1 MRIGITGTENS
12 HAEHFIRILNV
23 GSAHPGVRVTALS
36 GGRSERNLQLVE
48 QGGIDVLV
56 ERPQDLL
63 GHVDAVIITDR
74 DGALHPAQAIHFL
87 DNGVPTF
94 VDKPL
99 ATSLEDA
106 RRVVMAAARSGTP
119 LASFSAMRFVP
130 PVVALADEMRGW
142 GTISRVEVSGPA
154 SVDSEHSGLFF
165 YGIHCVEIA
174 LQLLASGG
182 DVLSPADVAVA
193 DLPGE
198 RRLTANIADTAVA
211 VRFLSPAVHG
221 HTPFQVVVEGER
233 GWAQR
238 EILVDSD
245 YLAPTVERFVAV
257 LSGKTS
263 PQPYASLFAPVALI
277 ESAQHAR

>member
-12 HAEHFIRILNV
+12 HAEHFIRILNAE
-23 GSAHPGVRVTALS
+23 GAHPGVRVTALS
-36 GGRSERNLQLVE
+36 GGRSERNLQLAE

-74 DGALHPAQAIHFL
+74 NGALHPAQAIYFL

-106 RRVVMAAARSGTP
+106 RRVVRAAARSGTP

-142 GTISRVEVSGPA
+142 ETVSRVEISGPA

-174 LQLLASGG
+174 LQLLAPVGAT
-182 DVLSPADVAVA
+182 LIPANVAVV

-198 RRLTANIADTAVA
+198 RRLTANIAETAVQ
-211 VRFLSPAVHG
+211 VRFLSPDVHG
-221 HTPFQVVVEGER
+221 HTPFRIDVQGEQ

-238 EILVDSD
+238 EIVPDSD
-245 YLAPTVERFVAV
+245 YLVPTVERFIAV
-257 LSGKTS
+257 LSGQTP
-263 PQPYASLFAPVALI
+263 PQREATLLAPVALI
-277 ESAQHAR
+277 ELAQNAR